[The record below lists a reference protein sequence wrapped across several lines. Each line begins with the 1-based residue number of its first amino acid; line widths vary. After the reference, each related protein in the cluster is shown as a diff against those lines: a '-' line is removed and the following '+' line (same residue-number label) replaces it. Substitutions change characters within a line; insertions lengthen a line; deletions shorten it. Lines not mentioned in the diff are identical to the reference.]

1 MLTIALSWNKGGTS
15 FVLMTVQVTGEASI
29 FQEDII
35 LSLRRLMCAVAL
47 FLCLANVESASALEQ
62 EFYKDWDRQ
71 LEKYVDARGAV
82 NYRAWKGDRAGLDS
96 FLSEARK
103 LTAKDYA
110 AMRKEDRLA
119 FWINVYNAF
128 TIKQILDHYPL
139 KRSGLNFYPDN
150 SIRQIDGVWD
160 KFKILAAGKSVSLSD
175 IENKIL
181 RGELREPLIHF
192 AINCASKSCPK
203 LLNRAYSGGDM
214 IYKDMETAA
223 FEFVNDKTR
232 NKFDSRTRKVEI
244 SRIFEWFGDDF
255 KAQYGSKGLTG
266 RSAKDSAVIN
276 FLQKYLQGSDRDL
289 LTSNR
294 FSIGYL
300 PYDWSLN
307 EQTGRQ

>member
-1 MLTIALSWNKGGTS
+1 M
-15 FVLMTVQVTGEASI
+15 
-29 FQEDII
+29 I
-35 LSLRRLMCAVAL
+35 LSLIRLTCAVGL
-47 FLCLANVESASALEQ
+47 FLCLANVEPASALEQ
-62 EFYKDWDRQ
+62 DFYKDWDKQ
-71 LEKYVDARGAV
+71 LTKYVDARGTV
-82 NYRAWKGDRAGLDS
+82 NYRAWKNDRAGLDS
-96 FLSEARK
+96 FLTEAGK
-103 LTAKDYA
+103 LTAQEYS

-119 FWINVYNAF
+119 FWINLYNAF

-139 KRSGLNFYPDN
+139 KRSGLNLYPDN

-160 KFKILAAGKSVSLSD
+160 KFRISAAGKSLSLSD

-203 LLNRAYSGGDM
+203 LLNRAYSGGDL

-232 NKFDSRTRKVEI
+232 NKFDAAARKIEI

-255 KAQYGSKGLTG
+255 KARYGSKTLSG
-266 RSAKDSAVIN
+266 RSAKESAVISL
-276 FLQKYLQGSDRDL
+276 LQKYVQGADRDL
-289 LTSNR
+289 VASNK

-307 EQTGRQ
+307 EPSGRQ

>member
-1 MLTIALSWNKGGTS
+1 MLTIAFGWNKGGAS
-15 FVLMTVQVTGEASI
+15 FVLMTVRVMPEASI
-29 FQEDII
+29 FREDVI
-35 LSLRRLMCAVAL
+35 LALRRLMCAVGL
-47 FLCLANVESASALEQ
+47 FLCLAHVEPASALQ
-62 EFYKDWDRQ
+62 QDFYKDWEQQ

-82 NYRAWKGDRAGLDS
+82 NYRAWKNERAGLDS
-96 FLSEARK
+96 FL
-103 LTAKDYA
+103 TAASRLSAQEYS
-110 AMRKEDRLA
+110 AMSKEDRLA
-119 FWINVYNAF
+119 FWINLYNAF

-160 KFKILAAGKSVSLSD
+160 KFKLSAAGKSLSLSD

-192 AINCASKSCPK
+192 SINCASKSCPK
-203 LLNRAYSGGDM
+203 LLNRAYRGGDL

-232 NKFDSRTRKVEI
+232 NKFDARTRKVEI

-255 KAQYGSKGLTG
+255 KARYASKGLTG
-266 RSAKDSAVIN
+266 RSAKESAVIN
-276 FLQKYLQGSDRDL
+276 FLQKYLQGADRDL
-289 LTSNR
+289 LASNR

>member
-1 MLTIALSWNKGGTS
+1 MA
-15 FVLMTVQVTGEASI
+15 EASI
-29 FQEDII
+29 FQEDVI
-35 LSLRRLMCAVAL
+35 LSLRGLMCAVGL
-47 FLCLANVESASALEQ
+47 FLCLANVESVSALQ
-62 EFYKDWDRQ
+62 QDFYKDWDRQ
-71 LEKYVDARGAV
+71 LEKYVDARGTV
-82 NYRAWKGDRAGLDS
+82 NYRSWKNDRAGLDS
-96 FLSEARK
+96 FLREAGT
-103 LTAKDYA
+103 LTAQEYS

-119 FWINVYNAF
+119 LWINLYNAF

-160 KFKILAAGKSVSLSD
+160 KFKISAAGKSLSLSE

-181 RGELREPLIHF
+181 RAEFREPLIHF

-203 LLNRAYSGGDM
+203 LLNRAYRGGDL
-214 IYKDMETAA
+214 IYMDMETAA
-223 FEFVNDKTR
+223 SEFVNDKTR
-232 NKFDSRTRKVEI
+232 NKFDAGTRKIEL

-255 KAQYGSKGLTG
+255 KARYGSKGLAG
-266 RSAKDSAVIN
+266 RSAKESAVIS
-276 FLQKYLQGSDRDL
+276 FTQKYLQGSDRDL
-289 LTSNR
+289 LMSNR

>member
-1 MLTIALSWNKGGTS
+1 MLTIALGWNKGGPL
-15 FVLMTVQVTGEASI
+15 FVLMTVRVMPEASI
-29 FQEDII
+29 FREDVI
-35 LSLRRLMCAVAL
+35 LSLRRLMGAVGL
-47 FLCLANVESASALEQ
+47 LLCLAHVEPASALQ
-62 EFYKDWDRQ
+62 QDFYKDWDRQ

-82 NYRAWKGDRAGLDS
+82 NYRAWKNERAGLDS
-96 FLSEARK
+96 FLTEASR
-103 LTAKDYA
+103 LTAQEYS
-110 AMRKEDRLA
+110 AMRKEDRVA
-119 FWINVYNAF
+119 FWINLYNAF

-139 KRSGLNFYPDN
+139 KRSGLNFYPDK

-160 KFKILAAGKSVSLSD
+160 KFKLSAAGKSLSLSD

-203 LLNRAYSGGDM
+203 LSNRAYRGGDL

-232 NKFDSRTRKVEI
+232 NKLDERTRKIEI

-255 KAQYGSKGLTG
+255 KARYGSKGLAG
-266 RSAKDSAVIN
+266 RSAKESAVIN
-276 FLQKYLQGSDRDL
+276 FLQKYLQGAERDL
-289 LTSNR
+289 LVSNR